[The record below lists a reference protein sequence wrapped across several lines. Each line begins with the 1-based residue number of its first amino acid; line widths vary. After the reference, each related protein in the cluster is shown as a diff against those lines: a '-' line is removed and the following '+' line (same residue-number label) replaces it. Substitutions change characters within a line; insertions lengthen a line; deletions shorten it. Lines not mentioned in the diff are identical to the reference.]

1 MSIEN
6 AIKHAVQGDST
17 EFRSE
22 IEGILMNKVKD
33 AVELKRIQVATNM
46 FNDQEQT
53 DVEDV
58 QPVDA

>member
-22 IEGILMNKVKD
+22 IEGILMDKVKD

-58 QPVDA
+58 